1 MRPVRAPH
9 AMKSAAT
16 TPEDAAARINEL
28 RMSSVSQYVAIVAS
42 IVDRVNKLLALAA
55 SPNMHEAR
63 NAALLAAKLIR
74 EHGLEIREREAR
86 RKTPRPKRPS
96 SKKNLRVPPI
106 IESPLGGDC
115 VVCGRRYRAGA
126 EVHWSD
132 AEGGVHTSCIDAW
145 VTARRGS
152 S

>member
-1 MRPVRAPH
+1 M
-9 AMKSAAT
+9 
-16 TPEDAAARINEL
+16 
-28 RMSSVSQYVAIVAS
+28 AS
-42 IVDRVNKLLALAA
+42 IVDRVNKLLALAT

-74 EHGLEIREREAR
+74 EHGLEIRERHHEA
-86 RKTPRPKRPS
+86 RKTPRPTPRPTPKPRRPS

-115 VVCGRRYRAGA
+115 VVCGRRYKAGT

-132 AEGGVHTSCIDAW
+132 AEGGIHTTCIDQW
-145 VTARRGS
+145 KR
-152 S
+152 

>member
-1 MRPVRAPH
+1 MRG
-9 AMKSAAT
+9 
-16 TPEDAAARINEL
+16 RIP
-28 RMSSVSQYVAIVAS
+28 RVSQYIAIVAS
-42 IVDRVNKLLALAA
+42 IVDRVNKLLALAT

-74 EHGLEIREREAR
+74 EHALEIREPEIVR
-86 RKTPRPKRPS
+86 RKTPRPTPRPTPKPRRPS
-96 SKKNLRVPPI
+96 SKKNMRVPPI

-132 AEGGVHTSCIDAW
+132 AEGGIHTSCIGEWSAK
-145 VTARRGS
+145 R
-152 S
+152 